1 MVSEIGIQKL
11 KLHRIDFFL
20 KQRQKLCL
28 NRLIKEKFDRIKKR
42 KTKIT
47 TTNYSSGIKLLKFF
61 APAAAHN
68 LASFLIFV
76 KITMDG
82 ACLLLKTLAFLSF

>member
-1 MVSEIGIQKL
+1 MVK
-11 KLHRIDFFL
+11 
-20 KQRQKLCL
+20 
-28 NRLIKEKFDRIKKR
+28 KE

-47 TTNYSSGIKLLKFF
+47 TTNYSPGIKLLNFF

-68 LASFLIFV
+68 LASFLIFA
-76 KITMDG
+76 KISMDG